1 MNRLV
6 TTTAPLALAG
16 VLQLALGGGS
26 ASAATLPLG
35 LSAPLSTLPLVGSAG
50 APLSLVTG
58 LLSHTAAPT
67 AAPSTAGAGAPSG
80 RAAAGG
86 ATLGVIDSCISCTN
100 AVAGSGSS
108 QAGAQALRLLG
119 QNLSAG
125 GASSNAS
132 PSGALLT
139 LPSNPLLG
147 LALADWMTAAQAS
160 GLSSSSH
167 SRSALADLALG
178 NGQVASVAVL
188 EAASNALFSPSSS
201 HGDAATN
208 GIDAGLLSGALAIV
222 LLHSD
227 TSSDGTGTAYI
238 ASINGQQLLAS
249 HDGGIPI
256 SLPGVG
262 TITLLQVGAAG
273 GLAGSAIGT
282 VDDLL
287 GIPGQ
292 AAGVLTS
299 SSAGTTAA
307 ASTPA
312 APAPGVPAPA
322 TGAPK
327 AGVLAGPTTGDAQ
340 PSTPLTG
347 ISLGLGG
354 VALLI
359 GGIGLLGALARRR
372 PSAVA

>member
-1 MNRLV
+1 
-6 TTTAPLALAG
+6 
-16 VLQLALGGGS
+16 
-26 ASAATLPLG
+26 
-35 LSAPLSTLPLVGSAG
+35 
-50 APLSLVTG
+50 
-58 LLSHTAAPT
+58 
-67 AAPSTAGAGAPSG
+67 
-80 RAAAGG
+80 
-86 ATLGVIDSCISCTN
+86 
-100 AVAGSGSS
+100 
-108 QAGAQALRLLG
+108 
-119 QNLSAG
+119 
-125 GASSNAS
+125 
-132 PSGALLT
+132 
-139 LPSNPLLG
+139 
-147 LALADWMTAAQAS
+147 
-160 GLSSSSH
+160 
-167 SRSALADLALG
+167 
-178 NGQVASVAVL
+178 VAVL
-188 EAASNALFSPSSS
+188 EAASNALFGPSSS
-201 HGDAATN
+201 RGDAATN
-208 GIDAGLLSGALAIV
+208 GIDASPLSGALAIV

-227 TSSDGTGTAYI
+227 TSSDGSGTAYI

-312 APAPGVPAPA
+312 VPAPA

-340 PSTPLTG
+340 LSTPLTG

-354 VALLI
+354 FALLI
-359 GGIGLLGALARRR
+359 GGIGLLGALVRRR
-372 PSAVA
+372 PPAVM